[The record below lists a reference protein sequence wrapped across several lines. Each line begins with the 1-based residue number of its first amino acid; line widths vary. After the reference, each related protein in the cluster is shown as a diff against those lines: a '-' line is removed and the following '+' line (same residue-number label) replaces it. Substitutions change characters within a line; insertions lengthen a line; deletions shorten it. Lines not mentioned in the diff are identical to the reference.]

1 MAVTQQFTAGTRL
14 TASALNTSSIPVVS
28 AVADIVTPFTGQII
42 FNTTDTRLWRY
53 TGSAWAIFTGGP
65 AWALSR
71 GTVQSIP
78 NIAWTTLNWT
88 EEDVDTGGMHPPN
101 GDTVV
106 INQAGLYAVTGK
118 ASFALNATGIR
129 ACRLTKNGT
138 ADANTVKGSSF
149 IMTEISADGIAA
161 VATPLLFIQCAVN
174 DVLRVQCF
182 QQSGAALNTS
192 VSSLGDQTLFAG
204 VWLRD

>member
-1 MAVTQQFTAGTRL
+1 MAVTAQFTAGTRL
-14 TASALNTSSIPVVS
+14 TASKLNTSSIPVVS
-28 AVADIVTPFTGQII
+28 ATSDIVTPFTGQII

-65 AWALSR
+65 AWTLSR

-78 NIAWTTLNWT
+78 NITWTTLNWT
-88 EEDVDTGGMHPPN
+88 EEDVDTGNMHPAN

-118 ASFALNATGIR
+118 SSHAANAAGIR

-138 ADANTVKGSSF
+138 ADANTVKGSAF
-149 IMTEISADGIAA
+149 INTEVTADGIAA
-161 VATPLLFIQCAVN
+161 VSTPLLFVPCAVN
-174 DVLRVQCF
+174 DVIRVQTF
-182 QQSGAALNTS
+182 QQSGGALNTS
-192 VSSLGDQTLFAG
+192 VSSLGDQTLFTG